1 MKNDK
6 KATLED
12 IDKSENRYK
21 IIFKTSNDAITI
33 SDLNGKYIEVNQ
45 GYSNISE
52 YEPEEVIGKTTVE
65 LNIWANIK
73 DREKFIVTLKKYGYI
88 ENMEVDFQSKSGK
101 IIRSLISAQ
110 VILIKEASYIL
121 AITRDISKRIE
132 IENELKR
139 VLVNEQKL
147 ANIVRNAPRAIAIG
161 HLDGRISSFN
171 QASMNLLGYSRK
183 ELETINWIE
192 LTPPKWHK
200 LEEEKLKEL
209 AITKKSVVYEKEYI
223 KKDGTIIPIEI
234 HVSGIFNKNG
244 DLDSFIGFA
253 TNITERKKLEQTI
266 LNTQVLKTIGEM
278 ASAIAHDF
286 NNSLQ
291 ALSSNIELLKLMNI
305 TKEMK
310 EHLNTMESIT
320 NDTSERV
327 KSLQRL
333 GDKKQDDSNFK
344 SIKIDNILNEVI
356 SQTRPLW
363 KGEKEKE
370 GFEINIKKNYQK
382 DLEIYGNTGEL
393 RSVFYNLI
401 KNSIE
406 AIPKNGIIEIIAKKL
421 NNNCIIS
428 IIDNGI
434 GMSQETK
441 TNLFQP
447 FYSTKGFGLGRGL
460 GMMGVLKVVNKHNAS
475 IDVYSEINEGTKIII
490 KLPCHTKI
498 NTSQDN
504 KETKT
509 NLSINKNIKI
519 LLVDDDELVR
529 LPTTEILKKIGYNIL
544 SASSGMD
551 ALDKLNKEKFDIV
564 ITDIGMPK
572 MNGWELIKEI
582 RHHPNIENIKII
594 ILTGWAGEITE
605 DLFQEHKIFGVL
617 EKPVKLDVINKMLSK
632 LIN

>member
-605 DLFQEHKIFGVL
+605 DSFQEHKIFGVL
-617 EKPVKLDVINKMLSK
+617 EKPVKLDVINRMLSK